1 MLRREEMGPVSLE
14 QNESKFNVI
23 VILHT
28 QETESPTPAC
38 IQSRTIIGPTAKRH
52 LDGASLAG
60 R

>member
-28 QETESPTPAC
+28 HETESPTPAC
-38 IQSRTIIGPTAKRH
+38 IQSRTIIGPQ
-52 LDGASLAG
+52 
-60 R
+60 